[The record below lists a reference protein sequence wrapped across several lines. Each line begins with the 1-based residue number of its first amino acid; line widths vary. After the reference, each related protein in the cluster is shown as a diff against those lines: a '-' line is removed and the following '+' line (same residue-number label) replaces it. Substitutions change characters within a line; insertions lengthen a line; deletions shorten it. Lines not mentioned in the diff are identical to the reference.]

1 MLFIYKENCNSKL
14 PQGLEFMN
22 SERAKLL
29 CCLQDEQLPCYPE
42 LFSLVH
48 GLFHYKL
55 VTELI
60 KVHQH

>member
-1 MLFIYKENCNSKL
+1 MLAIYKENCKNNL

-22 SERAKLL
+22 SENFWDTPRVVYKVNDYHAFLR
-29 CCLQDEQLPCYPE
+29 Y
-42 LFSLVH
+42 FV
-48 GLFHYKL
+48 GLFHYQL